1 MEKKGNSEFYRRM
14 NIRIDNNLANRLK
27 DKALQERTSLN
38 FLISSL
44 LEKGVESND
53 GSNIKLK
60 VDENLLKTIKS
71 DADKAGL
78 KLEEYIVLKLLS

>member
-1 MEKKGNSEFYRRM
+1 MEKKGNSEFYRM

-44 LEKGVESND
+44 LERGLESND

-78 KLEEYIVLKLLS
+78 KLEDYIVLKLLS

>member
-1 MEKKGNSEFYRRM
+1 MEKKGNSEFYRM

-44 LEKGVESND
+44 LERGLESND
-53 GSNIKLK
+53 GSNIKFK
-60 VDENLLKTIKS
+60 IDENLLKTIKS

>member
-1 MEKKGNSEFYRRM
+1 MEKKGNSEFYRM

-44 LEKGVESND
+44 LEKGLESND
-53 GSNIKLK
+53 GSNVKLK
-60 VDENLLKTIKS
+60 IDENILKTIKS
-71 DADKAGL
+71 EDLFCNRK
-78 KLEEYIVLKLLS
+78 